1 MPPSAGLRAHVE
13 LSRISDYITSIL
25 YRVAP
30 SRHSAEGSA
39 AGRGRALFLLEQ
51 WQLGLPPSLHLT
63 PEGLSNDPA
72 TCTLHMQA
80 NHLLILTL
88 RPSLL
93 SAVKAALSHDL
104 PGTASAPQW
113 EPCIA
118 AALRNMRLARHVATL
133 HRPRRLLH
141 SGLHFVFGAVLCF
154 VLQGLL
160 GSDDLT
166 TSREVDFAVELFG
179 RESQTGNT
187 YGLACANALREVQML
202 VARHRG
208 GAAAAA
214 AAAMEVEQG
223 FEQQNMSQDS
233 LWLGSDISQGSG
245 QTGGSGSLHE
255 DVLSWMDHD
264 WSFHPQYSQ

>member
-1 MPPSAGLRAHVE
+1 MH
-13 LSRISDYITSIL
+13 
-25 YRVAP
+25 
-30 SRHSAEGSA
+30 
-39 AGRGRALFLLEQ
+39 
-51 WQLGLPPSLHLT
+51 
-63 PEGLSNDPA
+63 
-72 TCTLHMQA
+72 A

-93 SAVKAALSHDL
+93 SAVKAALSHDS
-104 PGTASAPQW
+104 PDTPTAPQW

-141 SGLHFVFGAVLCF
+141 SGLHIVFGAVLCF

-166 TSREVDFAVELFG
+166 TSREVDFAVELFD

-187 YGLACANALREVQML
+187 YGLACANALREVQVL

-208 GAAAAA
+208 GAVAA
-214 AAAMEVEQG
+214 AAAMEVEQA
-223 FEQQNMSQDS
+223 FEQQHLSQDS
-233 LWLGSDISQGSG
+233 FWQGSDISQGSG

-255 DVLSWMDHD
+255 EVLSWMDHD
-264 WSFHPQYSQ
+264 WSFHPQYS